1 MSKFRDLTAGVLL
14 SGLSLACSGG
24 RIVQAKQDSPQTQRI
39 GSVAVRPGGQPL
51 RPEWKVAAPSS
62 FKNLTVIPVTSDN
75 YAATDQFITLD
86 QGLQSGTVTITELGA
101 DGHTRNL
108 RPGEQADDNAEV
120 NKLSIT
126 NRSGKLLVLI
136 AGEILSGGKQDRIV
150 GSDRIVKP
158 DNSPMPLDVFCV
170 EHGRW
175 SGGPAFGQSRVAT
188 GSVVADGGSHG
199 RSSESS
205 SGAGSGMNTT
215 EVEVTVSASRS
226 VMALPSVRE
235 SAQAKKSQ
243 SEVWTKV
250 GETADSAGVSL
261 STGALAKV
269 YEDKTVTRDL
279 DQYDGALRAE
289 VAGKNVVGVITLV
302 NGRPLSADVFA
313 SAALFQS
320 YWPKLLKSYALEA
333 VSQDKTAKKE
343 QDMAAAGLFLS
354 RVEGRSSSEGQD
366 GLYRLTEHQS
376 GDDSSF
382 ELEYTAMTPPL
393 LVHFNRVVGR

>member
-1 MSKFRDLTAGVLL
+1 
-14 SGLSLACSGG
+14 
-24 RIVQAKQDSPQTQRI
+24 
-39 GSVAVRPGGQPL
+39 
-51 RPEWKVAAPSS
+51 
-62 FKNLTVIPVTSDN
+62 
-75 YAATDQFITLD
+75 
-86 QGLQSGTVTITELGA
+86 VTITELGA

-235 SAQAKKSQ
+235 RAQAKKSQ

-279 DQYDGALRAE
+279 DQYEGALRAE
-289 VAGKNVVGVITLV
+289 VAGKNVVGVIV
-302 NGRPLSADVFA
+302 VINGRPLSADVFA

>member
-1 MSKFRDLTAGVLL
+1 MSKFRALIAGVLL

-24 RIVQAKQDSPQTQRI
+24 RIVQARQDAPQTQRI
-39 GSVAVRPGGQPL
+39 NSVAVRPAGEPL
-51 RPEWKVAAPSS
+51 RPEWKVAAPAS
-62 FKNLTVIPVTSDN
+62 FKNLTVIPVTSDDCS
-75 YAATDQFITLD
+75 ATDQFITLD

-101 DGHTRNL
+101 DGHTRSL
-108 RPGEQADDNAEV
+108 RPGGQADDNAEV

-175 SGGPAFGQSRVAT
+175 SGGPAFGQSRVAAA
-188 GSVVADGGSHG
+188 GVGGGSAG
-199 RSSESS
+199 
-205 SGAGSGMNTT
+205 GIGSGSGSGSGVGPGAAGRPSDRAYMM
-215 EVEVTVSASRS
+215 
-226 VMALPSVRE
+226 MAAPSIRQGAE
-235 SAQAKKSQ
+235 AKKSQ
-243 SEVWTKV
+243 SEVWAKV
-250 GETADSAGVSL
+250 ASTEDSVNVVS
-261 STGALAKV
+261 STGALVQA
-269 YEDKTVTRDL
+269 YEDKTVTKDL
-279 DQYDGALRAE
+279 DQYEGALLAE
-289 VAGKNVVGVITLV
+289 VAGKNVVGVIV
-302 NGRPLSADVFA
+302 VINGKPLSADVFG
-313 SAALFQS
+313 SPALFQS

-343 QDMAAAGLFLS
+343 HEGAAAGLFLS

>member
-39 GSVAVRPGGQPL
+39 GSVAVRPTGETL
-51 RPEWKVAAPSS
+51 RPEWKVAAPAS
-62 FKNLTVIPVTSDN
+62 FKNLTVIPVTSND

-175 SGGPAFGQSRVAT
+175 SGGPAFGQSRVAAA
-188 GSVVADGGSHG
+188 GVGGGS
-199 RSSESS
+199 
-205 SGAGSGMNTT
+205 GSGVGPGAAGRPSDRAYMM
-215 EVEVTVSASRS
+215 
-226 VMALPSVRE
+226 MAAPSIRQGAE
-235 SAQAKKSQ
+235 AKKSQ
-243 SEVWTKV
+243 SEVWAKV
-250 GETADSAGVSL
+250 ASTEESVNVVS
-261 STGALAKV
+261 STGALVQA
-269 YEDKTVTRDL
+269 YEDKTVSRDL
-279 DQYDGALRAE
+279 DQYEGALRAE
-289 VAGKNVVGVITLV
+289 VAGKNVVGVIV
-302 NGRPLSADVFA
+302 VINGRPLSADVFA

-333 VSQDKTAKKE
+333 MSQDKTAKKE

>member
-1 MSKFRDLTAGVLL
+1 MPKFRDLTAGVLL

-24 RIVQAKQDSPQTQRI
+24 RVVQARQDSPQTQRI

-51 RPEWKVAAPSS
+51 RPEWKVAAPAS
-62 FKNLTVIPVTSDN
+62 FKNLTVIPVTSDD
-75 YAATDQFITLD
+75 YSATDQFITLD

-101 DGHTRNL
+101 DGHARNL
-108 RPGEQADDNAEV
+108 RPGEQADDNSEV
-120 NKLSIT
+120 NKLSIS

-175 SGGPAFGQSRVAT
+175 SGGPAFGQSRVAAA
-188 GSVVADGGSHG
+188 GVGGGSAG
-199 RSSESS
+199 
-205 SGAGSGMNTT
+205 GIGSGSGSGSGVGPEAAGRPSDRAYMM
-215 EVEVTVSASRS
+215 
-226 VMALPSVRE
+226 MAAPSIRQGAE
-235 SAQAKKSQ
+235 AKKSQ
-243 SEVWTKV
+243 SEVWAKV
-250 GETADSAGVSL
+250 ASTEESVNVVS
-261 STGALAKV
+261 STGALVQA
-269 YEDKTVTRDL
+269 YEDKTVSRDL
-279 DQYDGALRAE
+279 DQYEGALRAE
-289 VAGKNVVGVITLV
+289 VAGKNVVGVIALV

-333 VSQDKTAKKE
+333 MSQDKTAKKE